1 MSLIPGK
8 VDKICVRLQS
18 LLDDWESGV
27 PVISDASAST
37 LLSQFHLFNKL
48 MTEHTM
54 STDLALHDL
63 PYLLIQT
70 ASQLWDREENMT
82 KLMQLGLLGAF
93 EAMYNHLSFNLLSTT
108 TIPLTKNRFQEFI
121 SLLST
126 FVRIITFS
134 ILYLLTI

>member
-8 VDKICVRLQS
+8 VDKICLRLQS
-18 LLDDWESGV
+18 LLDEWESGV
-27 PVISDASAST
+27 PVISEASAST

-48 MTEHTM
+48 MTENKM
-54 STDLALHDL
+54 NADLALHDL

-70 ASQLWDREENMT
+70 VSQLWDREENMT

-93 EAMYNHLSFNLLSTT
+93 EAMYNHLSSNLLSTT
-108 TIPLTKNRFQEFI
+108 AIPPAKNRFQEFL

-126 FVRIITFS
+126 FVR
-134 ILYLLTI
+134 